1 MSETILFE
9 RQILSLALLEK
20 ELYQLY
26 TSLSEKVEE
35 IAARTMFAY
44 IATDSLKHSTI
55 LVKIIEEVNESKL
68 REQDCDQNIIHT
80 QKLINTITKNV
91 EKSEKIDRKE
101 LLTLICTLTD
111 FENLLYSQYIKAFHL
126 EYVFTKGQQEN
137 QKDSDLNIFNLI
149 VQDEELHQRILS
161 SITRLCDRNLST
173 NNGAPVVKYTNPDS
187 WYTSPR
193 AK

>member
-26 TSLSEKVEE
+26 TNLSEKVEE

-44 IATDSLKHSTI
+44 IATDNLKHSTI
-55 LVKIIEEVNESKL
+55 LVKIIEEVNGSKL
-68 REQDCDQNIIHT
+68 REVDCDQNIIHT
-80 QKLINTITKNV
+80 QKLINAITKNV
-91 EKSEKIDRKE
+91 EKSEKINRKE

-111 FENLLYSQYIKAFHL
+111 FENLLYSGYLKAFHL
-126 EYVFTKGQQEN
+126 EYISTKGQQES
-137 QKDSDLNIFNLI
+137 QKETDLNIFNLI

-161 SITRLCDRNLST
+161 SITRLCDRNLTFNTS
-173 NNGAPVVKYTNPDS
+173 APVVKYTNPDS
-187 WYTSPR
+187 WYKTP
-193 AK
+193 